1 MFKEFIENET
11 KFKYVEKLFFLEL
24 EVNQNDQNIQNF
36 VSSICANKKVKESFL
51 TVKHINSLLPKI
63 DKEAKYNAAKV
74 IRNYKRCIFN
84 TEDTY
89 RANLNL
95 TENAG
100 KGFLEVL
107 EHDAT

>member
-63 DKEAKYNAAKV
+63 DKKAKYNAAKV